1 MKQIII
7 NYKSTKQLP
16 DVNIPQYMTNKDGD
30 IVYWAG
36 RGRWGRVVFAV
47 VFVLPCKNH
56 PNGKIMYEDFSDLT
70 YFEGTATLEITNEK

>member
-16 DVNIPQYMTNKDGD
+16 DANIPQYMTNKDGN
-30 IVYWAG
+30 IVYWAA
-36 RGRWGRVVFAV
+36 RGSGGGVGVV